1 MTSFARRLSSIFVF
15 RRAKEAAA
23 MSAASRDETTR
34 KSNVYRWYVF
44 YSTISMVRLTTSRR
58 LHSVHSDEDAFAASS
73 FSLLALASANA
84 FFFAED
90 TLGITAPGFFF
101 ASGSSYLLFR

>member
-1 MTSFARRLSSIFVF
+1 MGNKVNRMTSFTRRLS
-15 RRAKEAAA
+15 RQAAA
-23 MSAASRDETTR
+23 TSAASRDETTR
-34 KSNVYRWYVF
+34 VSRWYVF
-44 YSTISMVRLTTSRR
+44 YSKISIVPLTPLRR
-58 LHSVHSDEDAFAASS
+58 LHSDEDAFSASS
-73 FSLLALASANA
+73 ALALASANA

>member
-1 MTSFARRLSSIFVF
+1 MGNKVNRMTSFTRRLS

-23 MSAASRDETTR
+23 TSAASRDETTR
-34 KSNVYRWYVF
+34 VSRWYVF
-44 YSTISMVRLTTSRR
+44 YSKIPIVPSSTPLRR
-58 LHSVHSDEDAFAASS
+58 LHSDEDAFSASS
-73 FSLLALASANA
+73 ALALASANA

>member
-1 MTSFARRLSSIFVF
+1 MGNKVNRMTSFTRRLS

-23 MSAASRDETTR
+23 TSAASRDETTR
-34 KSNVYRWYVF
+34 VSRWYVF
-44 YSTISMVRLTTSRR
+44 YSKISIVPLTPLRR
-58 LHSVHSDEDAFAASS
+58 LHSDEDAFSASS
-73 FSLLALASANA
+73 ALALASANA

>member
-1 MTSFARRLSSIFVF
+1 MGNKVNRMTSFTRRLS

-23 MSAASRDETTR
+23 TSAASRDETTR
-34 KSNVYRWYVF
+34 VSRWYVF
-44 YSTISMVRLTTSRR
+44 YSKISIVPLTPLRR
-58 LHSVHSDEDAFAASS
+58 LHSDEDAFSASS
-73 FSLLALASANA
+73 ALALASANA
-84 FFFAED
+84 FFFAAD